1 MGSIDGRHARA
12 AAGALLL
19 AASLAASGLL
29 ATPAPAAPAAPAAAP
44 KRIQLNAHDESVR
57 DVLLRIG
64 DLAHLSII
72 IADDVRGNVNLTLHD
87 ATADEAVHAVCAQLR
102 LRCARDGRTVSVSL
116 ESSVVVPLTIVPAAR
131 AANVLRTMY
140 PRLGV
145 RTEPGGNSLV
155 ISGTASDIASAR
167 AIIQGLDVRDA
178 SKPTTEALVLRTQ
191 PASVVADRLRSLYP
205 AAKITVVSRTTM
217 LVSATP
223 ADMTQIKALVG
234 GIDAPTPGPSAAPVS
249 SEAVK
254 VLQRRPQDVARAV
267 NAQIPHVRAAVSG
280 SAVALSGT
288 PEDVNRAKALIAQLD
303 TPAFGARYV
312 QIYRI
317 KNVDATSVAEL
328 IRRSFPD
335 AGVTVDA
342 SLNALSVTATAGDHQ
357 RIADGIARLDGT
369 GAANSTGEPG
379 NNVIGGGVASSHEVI
394 QLQSIIPSQGYGAT
408 TTAQDIAS
416 AVQSALQV
424 SAPDLRVTVPNG
436 TQTLIVTGSP
446 TSVRAAKELIAELDV
461 VPQSVVLDTEI
472 LELDESSSRN
482 LGLQLGTTTIGTTFS
497 EVQPTP
503 DPTTG
508 QPGRLIRL
516 QPLTRTGIAFQVAVN
531 LLVQNGKARVL
542 ADPRIT
548 TISGRTATIRAGDSI
563 SILTTVGG
571 GSGTVA
577 TTQLQTFQTG
587 VTLDITPIVTNNG
600 DVNVA
605 LHPVVNSLSG
615 FLNNVPQIAT
625 RDTQTSVHLHDNET
639 LVIGGL
645 IQESSQQATSKI
657 PLLGN
662 LPVIGRVF
670 RNENTN
676 STRNELIIVVTPHV
690 LRGNET
696 STVPGVAAPP
706 GMAVPTARPLP
717 TLPPNASFPTA
728 PPSAAPARTI
738 APKAAKSPAPGS
750 PGPSASPGAV
760 SGSPGPSASPVS
772 TPSAFAQ
779 ANVYVYGS
787 PPPSTYAGPND
798 APQIFFAQLQPTVLT
813 ANTTVRVSVITT
825 TNVQKV
831 TIGTAGSRIGLSP
844 LGSGTWQG
852 VFPANTLQLPPTAT
866 TVQLSLVAARGDGQ
880 SATIQLPVSLQ
891 RADVVL

>member
-303 TPAFGARYV
+303 APAFGARYV

-394 QLQSIIPSQGYGAT
+394 QLQSI
-408 TTAQDIAS
+408 
-416 AVQSALQV
+416 
-424 SAPDLRVTVPNG
+424 
-436 TQTLIVTGSP
+436 
-446 TSVRAAKELIAELDV
+446 
-461 VPQSVVLDTEI
+461 
-472 LELDESSSRN
+472 
-482 LGLQLGTTTIGTTFS
+482 
-497 EVQPTP
+497 
-503 DPTTG
+503 
-508 QPGRLIRL
+508 
-516 QPLTRTGIAFQVAVN
+516 
-531 LLVQNGKARVL
+531 
-542 ADPRIT
+542 
-548 TISGRTATIRAGDSI
+548 
-563 SILTTVGG
+563 
-571 GSGTVA
+571 
-577 TTQLQTFQTG
+577 
-587 VTLDITPIVTNNG
+587 
-600 DVNVA
+600 
-605 LHPVVNSLSG
+605 
-615 FLNNVPQIAT
+615 
-625 RDTQTSVHLHDNET
+625 
-639 LVIGGL
+639 
-645 IQESSQQATSKI
+645 
-657 PLLGN
+657 
-662 LPVIGRVF
+662 
-670 RNENTN
+670 
-676 STRNELIIVVTPHV
+676 
-690 LRGNET
+690 
-696 STVPGVAAPP
+696 
-706 GMAVPTARPLP
+706 
-717 TLPPNASFPTA
+717 
-728 PPSAAPARTI
+728 
-738 APKAAKSPAPGS
+738 
-750 PGPSASPGAV
+750 
-760 SGSPGPSASPVS
+760 
-772 TPSAFAQ
+772 
-779 ANVYVYGS
+779 
-787 PPPSTYAGPND
+787 
-798 APQIFFAQLQPTVLT
+798 
-813 ANTTVRVSVITT
+813 
-825 TNVQKV
+825 
-831 TIGTAGSRIGLSP
+831 
-844 LGSGTWQG
+844 
-852 VFPANTLQLPPTAT
+852 
-866 TVQLSLVAARGDGQ
+866 
-880 SATIQLPVSLQ
+880 
-891 RADVVL
+891 